1 MNAFKTLGSSDPGLV
16 ELLFQYGR
24 YLMICGS
31 RPGTLPL
38 NLQGIWN
45 DSVRPPWSS
54 NYTLNINA
62 EMNYWPAE
70 TCNLSEL
77 HSPLL
82 DFIED
87 LALSGAKTARE
98 YYGAEGWVAHHNSD
112 IWRHSA
118 PVGDFGEGDPI
129 WAVWQMGGIW
139 LCAHLWE
146 HWLFSRDAD
155 FLRNKAW
162 PLMKG
167 AAEFALNWL
176 VETDEGLLTTIPSTS
191 PEHKFRTEEGL
202 CGVSA
207 GSTMDLSLISEL
219 MSNCIQASEILDLE
233 PDFREKLESARA
245 RLLPPRIGKYGQLM
259 EWAED
264 FEEEDPHHRHVS
276 HLYSV
281 FPGGGISR
289 DSSPQLL
296 QAARTALERRGGD
309 GTGWSLAW
317 KICLGQ
323 IRRRRPG
330 VPPHLTASHACGR

>member
-1 MNAFKTLGSSDPGLV
+1 
-16 ELLFQYGR
+16 
-24 YLMICGS
+24 
-31 RPGTLPL
+31 
-38 NLQGIWN
+38 
-45 DSVRPPWSS
+45 
-54 NYTLNINA
+54 
-62 EMNYWPAE
+62 
-70 TCNLSEL
+70 
-77 HSPLL
+77 
-82 DFIED
+82 
-87 LALSGAKTARE
+87 
-98 YYGAEGWVAHHNSD
+98 
-112 IWRHSA
+112 
-118 PVGDFGEGDPI
+118 
-129 WAVWQMGGIW
+129 
-139 LCAHLWE
+139 
-146 HWLFSRDAD
+146 
-155 FLRNKAW
+155 
-162 PLMKG
+162 MKG

-264 FEEEDPHHRHVS
+264 FEEEDPYHRHVS

-296 QAARTALERRGGD
+296 QAARTALDRRGDD

-317 KICLGQ
+317 KICLLARFGDGDRAFRLISRLLTLADDHGTDSREKGGVYANLLDAHPPFQ
-323 IRRRRPG
+323 IDGNFGACAG
-330 VPPHLTASHACGR
+330 VCEMLLQSHDGLIRLLPALPSAWPDGSVRGLCARGGFEVDIEWKNGRLHEAYVKSIRGEYCRIADASAFSIDCECVPVERDTEGGFSSGEK